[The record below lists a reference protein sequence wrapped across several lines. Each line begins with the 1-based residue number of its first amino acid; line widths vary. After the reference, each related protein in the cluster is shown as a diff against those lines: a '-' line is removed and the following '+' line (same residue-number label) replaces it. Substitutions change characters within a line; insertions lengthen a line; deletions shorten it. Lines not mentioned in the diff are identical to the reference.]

1 MSQEP
6 EKISADVVEVIEKVD
21 PLIRALPQAQQQE
34 VRQIVTMAIAFQGP
48 LPPPAML
55 EHYGKIIPN
64 APERMMA
71 LLEKQTDHRIAME
84 TKLVDGRVSVTKTGQ
99 WMAFVLSL
107 FFGSTAAYL
116 GINGHEWLAGTIATT
131 TIIGLAVVF
140 VLGKEPGQKQV
151 KQEAEQSPAKPLRG
165 RKSPASKR

>member
-1 MSQEP
+1 
-6 EKISADVVEVIEKVD
+6 
-21 PLIRALPQAQQQE
+21 
-34 VRQIVTMAIAFQGP
+34 
-48 LPPPAML
+48 ML

-64 APERMMA
+64 GPERLMA

-84 TKLVDGRVSVTKTGQ
+84 TKLVNGRVAVTQTGQ
-99 WMAFVLSL
+99 WMAFGLSI

-140 VLGKEPGQKQV
+140 VLGKEPGQKQPQ
-151 KQEAEQSPAKPLRG
+151 QEAEPNPAKHARG
-165 RKSPASKR
+165 KKPAPKR

>member
-6 EKISADVVEVIEKVD
+6 EKIATDVVEVIEKVD
-21 PLIRALPQAQQQE
+21 PLIRTLPAAQQKE
-34 VRQIVTMAIAFQGP
+34 VREIVTHAIAFQGP

-64 APERMMA
+64 GPERMMA

-84 TKLVDGRVSVTKTGQ
+84 TKLVDGRISVTRTGQ
-99 WMAFVLSL
+99 IMAFMLSI
-107 FFGSTAAYL
+107 FFGLSAFYL
-116 GINGHEWLAGTIATT
+116 GINGHEWLAGTVATT

-140 VLGKEPGQKQV
+140 VLGKEPGQQQPKP
-151 KQEAEQSPAKPLRG
+151 EPDTSPAKQSRPKKPLPR
-165 RKSPASKR
+165 R

>member
-1 MSQEP
+1 
-6 EKISADVVEVIEKVD
+6 
-21 PLIRALPQAQQQE
+21 
-34 VRQIVTMAIAFQGP
+34 
-48 LPPPAML
+48 
-55 EHYGKIIPN
+55 
-64 APERMMA
+64 MA

-107 FFGSTAAYL
+107 FFGSAAAYL

-140 VLGKEPGQKQV
+140 VLGKEPGQKQA